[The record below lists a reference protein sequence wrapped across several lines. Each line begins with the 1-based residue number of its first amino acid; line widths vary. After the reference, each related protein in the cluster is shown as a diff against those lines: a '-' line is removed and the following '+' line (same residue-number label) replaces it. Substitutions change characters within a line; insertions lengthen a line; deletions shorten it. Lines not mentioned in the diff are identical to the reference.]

1 MRELLLGLVGG
12 LIVIVT
18 AWFSRACVS
27 RDASHSERAIDKA
40 TTSHEKEVEVVE
52 EILEGGSPE
61 TDLADLINEKLND

>member
-1 MRELLLGLVGG
+1 VRELLLGLVGG

-18 AWFSRACVS
+18 AWFSRSSVS

>member
-27 RDASHSERAIDKA
+27 RDASHSERVLDKA
-40 TTSHEKEVEVVE
+40 TTTHEEEVEVVE
-52 EILEGGSPE
+52 EILEGESPE
-61 TDLADLINEKLND
+61 ADLADLINEKLND